1 MVKRISLL
9 LGPTIMIFLG
19 IQIYQNVP
27 LTFILFYGWLAFF
40 PMIEIMRKTYIPTLL
55 ELKREQMVVGLM
67 SGLVAFI
74 LIFGSAFFLLNH
86 FFEVQS
92 VKQLLNDWGF
102 SGHYNWYLVV
112 FLIVLNPIFEEIYWR
127 DYMLNKL
134 RVTISMR
141 KVVLITSFFYCLYH
155 LLTLIPLM
163 NWPLNIFAVI
173 PVFLGGVIW
182 AYFRL
187 KFNSI
192 STSILS
198 HSLAD
203 GGIMFVYIIFLN

>member
-1 MVKRISLL
+1 
-9 LGPTIMIFLG
+9 MIFLG
-19 IQIYQNVP
+19 LQIYQNVP

-40 PMIEIMRKTYIPTLL
+40 PMIEIGRKTYKPTLL
-55 ELKREQMVVGLM
+55 KLKREQLVVGIM

-74 LIFGSAFFLLNH
+74 LIFGSAFFLLNN
-86 FFEVQS
+86 FFEVQY
-92 VKQLLNDWGF
+92 VKQLLYEWGF
-102 SGHYNWYLVV
+102 SGQYNWYLVV

-141 KVVLITSFFYCLYH
+141 KAVLITSFFYCLYH
-155 LLTLIPLM
+155 LLTLIPIM
-163 NWPLNIFAVI
+163 NWPLNVFAVI
-173 PVFLGGVIW
+173 PVFIGGVIW

-187 KFNSI
+187 KLNSI